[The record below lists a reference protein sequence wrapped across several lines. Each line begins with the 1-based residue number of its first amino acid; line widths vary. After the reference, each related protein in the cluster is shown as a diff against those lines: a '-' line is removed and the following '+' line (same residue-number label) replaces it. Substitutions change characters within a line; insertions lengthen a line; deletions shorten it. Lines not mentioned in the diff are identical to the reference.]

1 LFFGLS
7 RTKQCG
13 SLTVSAYRSYVIP
26 LPVKRILDR
35 YIFREI
41 AVTWLGVTMVLLMIL
56 LTNQFARI
64 LGDVAKGK
72 LPKNA
77 AFDVIGLSA
86 AQYLTILVPIG
97 LFLAIMLALGRLY
110 RDSEMPAMMACRVGP
125 SGIYRP
131 LMWLLIPLALGV
143 AWLSIVG
150 APAAHSKI
158 AQIAAEAKREADLA
172 SIEPG
177 RFTVVGPDRAVVY
190 GERVSPEGL
199 MENVFLERRVADDV
213 VEVVVAKRGEQ
224 VESEDPDTRFLVLH
238 EGRRYEG
245 VPGTARFR
253 VVEFVEH
260 GIPYQLPSLRESDPR
275 AREIPFDS
283 LRTSTDLEHIAEMQ
297 WRLSVPIATILLAL
311 LAVPLARSRP
321 REGRYGRIAIGLL
334 VFIIYLNLLSAAKA
348 WTEEGSIS
356 PQLGVWW
363 VHGCVVLFTLTL
375 IGMQNG
381 WLRRIFR

>member
-1 LFFGLS
+1 
-7 RTKQCG
+7 
-13 SLTVSAYRSYVIP
+13 
-26 LPVKRILDR
+26 VKRILDR

-72 LPKNA
+72 LPRNA

-97 LFLAIMLALGRLY
+97 LFLAVMLALGRLY

-131 LMWLLIPLALGV
+131 LMWLMVPLVLGV

-150 APAAHSKI
+150 TPSALTKVS
-158 AQIAAEAKREADLA
+158 QIAAEAKREADLA

-177 RFTVVGPDRAVVY
+177 RFTIIGPDRAVVY
-190 GERVSPEGL
+190 GERVSADGV

-213 VEVVVAKRGEQ
+213 VQVVVAKRGEQ
-224 VESEDPDTRFLVLH
+224 VESEDPNTRLLVLH

-245 VPGTARFR
+245 VPGTPRFR

-260 GIPYQLPSLRESDPR
+260 GIPYQLPSLNAANPRPR
-275 AREIPFDS
+275 AMPFGS

-297 WRLSVPIATILLAL
+297 WRLSVPIATVLLAL

-348 WTEEGSIS
+348 WTEEGAIS
-356 PQLGVWW
+356 PMLGLWW
-363 VHGCVVLFTLTL
+363 VHGCIVLFTLIL
-375 IGMQNG
+375 LGLQNG
-381 WLRRIFR
+381 WLRRILR